1 MENIGNFLAFCDE
14 LGVPKSDVFQ
24 TVDLYEG
31 QNIPGVSG
39 GTSLF
44 PDSSHGVATRNSIT
58 GFLRV
63 PLALAE

>member
-1 MENIGNFLAFCDE
+1 MENIGKFLEFCDE
-14 LGVPKSDVFQ
+14 LGVPKSDIFQ

-31 QNIPGVSG
+31 QNIPGVSS
-39 GTSLF
+39 GTLF
-44 PDSSHGVATRNSIT
+44 PDSSHGVAARNSIA